1 MDRIVTFL
9 LVLGFALLLVP
20 GCIAEEQ
27 GAPLAPDVAAEVSVA
42 EEATEEVVEETT
54 EETTEEVFSY
64 NVSADVNTTELNM
77 TLNQVALIQ
86 LSENPT
92 TGFSWN
98 VTLSDGLT
106 LLSDRYVQDPT
117 PEGMVGVGGVH
128 EWYVEA
134 VAAGNQT
141 FDGIYKQPWEETV
154 GNETTYSLAILV
166 E

>member
-9 LVLGFALLLVP
+9 LVLVLALLLVP
-20 GCIAEEQ
+20 GCIAEELA
-27 GAPLAPDVAAEVSVA
+27 APLASDVAGEVPVAEVT
-42 EEATEEVVEETT
+42 TEKVVEDTT
-54 EETTEEVFSY
+54 EETTEEVFAY
-64 NVSADVNTTELNM
+64 NISADVNTTELNM

-106 LLSDRYVQDPT
+106 LLNDRYVQDPT
-117 PEGMVGVGGVH
+117 PEGMVGVGGIH

>member
-1 MDRIVTFL
+1 MDRIVTLL

-27 GAPLAPDVAAEVSVA
+27 GAPLAPDVAAEVPVA

-54 EETTEEVFSY
+54 EETTEEVFAY

-141 FDGIYKQPWEETV
+141 FDGIYKQPWEEMV

>member
-9 LVLGFALLLVP
+9 LLLVSAILLIP

-27 GAPLAPDVAAEVSVA
+27 TVS
-42 EEATEEVVEETT
+42 EVVDEAIVTPA
-54 EETTEEVFSY
+54 Y
-64 NVSADVNTTELNM
+64 NVTADVNTTELNM
-77 TLNQVALIQ
+77 TLNQVAFVQ
-86 LSENPT
+86 LPENPT
-92 TGFSWN
+92 TGYSWN

-106 LLSDRYVQDPT
+106 LLNETYVQDAAA
-117 PEGMVGVGGVH
+117 EGMVGVGGVH
-128 EWYVEA
+128 EWYIEA
-134 VAAGNQT
+134 IAVGNQT